1 MPDQPVPLC
10 FIDTE
15 TTGLHHERRPWDVAV
30 IRREPD
36 GTSVEWQAFLDVDL
50 SKADPFALQIGHFYE
65 RHPLGRWLSGRGG
78 DLNRP
83 WAWRV
88 NDASRC
94 LLMEREDAALQFAR
108 ITHGAHI
115 VGAVPNFD
123 TSTMGDLARN
133 NELLNAHHYHLI
145 DVETLAV
152 GFLAGRGEPIA
163 PPWSSDDLSAALGV
177 TPPGDVERHTAL
189 GDARWAQRLYDA
201 VMSGGAP

>member
-10 FIDTE
+10 FIDCE
-15 TTGLHHERRPWDVAV
+15 TTGLHHERLPWDVAV

-36 GTSVEWQAFLDVDL
+36 GACTEWQAFLDVDL
-50 SKADPFALQIGHFYE
+50 SKADPFALKIGHFYE
-65 RHPLGRWLSGRGG
+65 RHPLGRWLSGRDGEVDDG
-78 DLNRP
+78 VGVWHAFTETVCAD
-83 WAWRV
+83 V
-88 NDASRC
+88 
-94 LLMEREDAALQFAR
+94 AAARFAR
-108 ITHGAHI
+108 MTHGAHI
-115 VGAVPNFD
+115 IGAVPNFD

-177 TPPGDVERHTAL
+177 TPPGDDERHTAL

-201 VMSGGAP
+201 VMSGGAA